1 MFLGMLDLFLPGVYT
16 GQEMCFPIMN
26 LRDYL
31 LRWDLQRLSMIIR
44 RQSPPQRNQ
53 KPKQHS
59 RMIQSI
65 HDIYAQ
71 DSTFLDELAS
81 DLEDGAVWFNNSE
94 FARFHDIDGVKLLSV
109 FTANKHTRRITI
121 SNDNENPEGVKQTGG
136 VLFCRAQEVGHVN
149 AEQPLRIDGKL
160 YTVLEARLIQG
171 QIWRIEVEANRP

>member
-1 MFLGMLDLFLPGVYT
+1 MYLGVLDLFLPGEYT
-16 GQEMCFPIMN
+16 GQEMYCPTVRLLVH
-26 LRDYL
+26 LRKRDL
-31 LRWDLQRLSMIIR
+31 LKSSMTHRPQRA
-44 RQSPPQRNQ
+44 QRNQ

-94 FARFHDIDGVKLLSV
+94 FARFHDVDGVKLLSV

>member
-1 MFLGMLDLFLPGVYT
+1 
-16 GQEMCFPIMN
+16 
-26 LRDYL
+26 
-31 LRWDLQRLSMIIR
+31 
-44 RQSPPQRNQ
+44 
-53 KPKQHS
+53 
-59 RMIQSI
+59 MIQSI

-121 SNDNENPEGVKQTGG
+121 SNDNENPEGVKQSGG